1 MDSFF
6 SFKYGKKW
14 SQASC
19 VQAFSK
25 SWGYVQ
31 KKKTKNRVAN
41 PSTNIFDQSVGSFP
55 STTLTPEVKID
66 TATTE
71 AEASTTFDV
80 LSYVPEPAN
89 TATTEDSVSTTET
102 AASAILHVLSSVPEQ
117 GKQAT
122 DNRKPIPISQPFQPI
137 HPKYDSPL
145 RSFSNGKKQ
154 KRFNCD
160 WFKNED
166 WKSWLNYNAEKDAA
180 FCPVV

>member
-1 MDSFF
+1 M
-6 SFKYGKKW
+6 
-14 SQASC
+14 SC

-31 KKKTKNRVAN
+31 KEKTKNRVAN

-55 STTLTPEVKID
+55 STTLTPELKID

-80 LSYVPEPAN
+80 SSYVPEPAN
-89 TATTEDSVSTTET
+89 TATTEDSVATTET

-154 KRFNCD
+154 KRFNYD